1 MALHPSPDTKLGP
14 AQRLTRRTVLGV
26 GAATGLGWVGG
37 CQAPAAPLRVGAIA
51 FVGYQFIHL
60 AQQLGLLA
68 DSGVRLLDMRSN
80 TDCLRALATGRLEA
94 AGLTLDEVIT
104 GLHDG
109 IPLKVVMVLDVS
121 AGADAVMAHAALRS
135 PADARGKRVS
145 VEQSAGG
152 AMMLAAFLEA
162 AGLQPQDIVQVPTP
176 LSESTEALRSGQVDV
191 AVTAEPWATQMQKA
205 GAVRLFDSK
214 SIPGRIVDVLVV
226 RADTLST
233 HARGIQRLVK
243 AQFEALARF
252 QADPQAHA
260 QAVSQRLQIA
270 PGDVAAALRGLDLP
284 DREANLRLLAPDGAL
299 QAGIPQL
306 QDLLLRQGLL
316 GSRVNTRDL
325 IEARFVQALA

>member
-1 MALHPSPDTKLGP
+1 MALHPSFGMKREPTN
-14 AQRLTRRTVLGV
+14 RLNRRSVLGIG
-26 GAATGLGWVGG
+26 GAACLGWVGG
-37 CQAPAAPLRVGAIA
+37 CQAPVAPLRVGAIA
-51 FVGYQFIHL
+51 FAGYEFMHL
-60 AQQLGLLA
+60 AQQLGLLEG
-68 DSGVRLLDMRSN
+68 SSVRLLDMRSN

-121 AGADAVMAHAALRS
+121 AGADVVMANAALRTPS
-135 PADARGKRVS
+135 DARGKRVS

-176 LSESTEALRSGQVDV
+176 LSESTEVLRSGQVDV
-191 AVTAEPWATQMQKA
+191 AVTAEPWATQMQSA

-214 SIPGRIVDVLVV
+214 AIPGRIVDVLVV
-226 RADTLST
+226 RAETLDS
-233 HARGIQRLVK
+233 HASGIQQLVH

-270 PGDVAAALRGLDLP
+270 PSEVAAALRGLDLP

-316 GSRVNTRDL
+316 ASRVNTRDL